1 MHDPRRFLI
10 ATAMAAVAGL
20 SSHAAAQIPNRTLPA
35 PASARPPVA
44 APAAPTMPI
53 GQATETAPAAP
64 AGVSAPAGY
73 RIGVD
78 DVIEAD
84 VLGQADFKTRAR
96 VRADG
101 TITLPYLGAVPVQG
115 ETAVSLADKL
125 AARLRAGGYYAKP
138 IVNVEIVTF
147 VSNYVTVLGEV
158 NSAGLQPIDRAYR
171 VSEIIARAG
180 GLRATGAETVVLTR
194 ADGTS
199 VKLDYT
205 KLAQGGPD
213 QDPEVKAGDKVFVP
227 EAEKFYIYGQV
238 NAPGVYAI
246 RSEMTLRR
254 ALAQGGGL
262 TPSGSSKRV
271 KISRNGQEVKLKM
284 DDPIKPGDVVVVGER
299 LF

>member
-1 MHDPRRFLI
+1 MHDKRRLMI
-10 ATAMAAVAGL
+10 ATALAAMTGITTQ
-20 SSHAAAQIPNRTLPA
+20 AAAQIPNRTPPAPVRPSVPA
-35 PASARPPVA
+35 PAASPSQEVQ
-44 APAAPTMPI
+44 PA
-53 GQATETAPAAP
+53 QALPASTP
-64 AGVSAPAGY
+64 GGVSAPAGY
-73 RIGVD
+73 TIGVD

-101 TITLPYLGAVPVQG
+101 TVPLPYLGAVPVQG
-115 ETAVSLADKL
+115 ETAVSLAEKL
-125 AARLRAGGYYAKP
+125 AKLLRAGGYYAKP
-138 IVNVEIVTF
+138 IVNVEIITF

-180 GLRATGAETVVLTR
+180 GLRATGAESVVLTR
-194 ADGTS
+194 ADGSST
-199 VKLDYT
+199 KLDYT
-205 KLAQGGPD
+205 KLAQGGPNE
-213 QDPEVKAGDKVFVP
+213 DPEVKAGDKIFVP

-246 RSEMTLRR
+246 RDEMTLRR

-262 TPSGSSKRV
+262 TPAGSSKRV
-271 KISRNGQEVKLKM
+271 KISRNGQEIKLKM